1 MLYQDYTWHREE
13 GEPDLGQHIP
23 TSADRYLGAPIGSSL
38 YRSSEVGIP
47 RIATANYKGRLGTWL
62 LIAIRKHVNNLSVTL
77 ATDIAIEC
85 MTDNNNY
92 WN

>member
-1 MLYQDYTWHREE
+1 MGYNLLLRFWDGGRS
-13 GEPDLGQHIP
+13 DSFFVAVL
-23 TSADRYLGAPIGSSL
+23 SYLTIDSGCFKKQTV
-38 YRSSEVGIP
+38 YRS
-47 RIATANYKGRLGTWL
+47 RRRLGTWL